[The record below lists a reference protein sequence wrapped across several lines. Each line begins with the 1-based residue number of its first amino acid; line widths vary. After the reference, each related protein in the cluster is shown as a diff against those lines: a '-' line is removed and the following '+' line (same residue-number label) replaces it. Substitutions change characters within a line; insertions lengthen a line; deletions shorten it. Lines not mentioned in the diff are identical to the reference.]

1 MLGLLHSVSYLAIVK
16 WKAGERRALESLW
29 PSRRHWMIPLF
40 EMPPAGDFDH
50 EEQRVLSPTEHIKS
64 FGRRLHDSW
73 GHSLAFID
81 AKAVD
86 DDIHKAGLSAHPLT
100 ELLER
105 ARLAKALA
113 CPATSL
119 KHSPEYQNAVRR
131 FVSRDSHLPIAIRVN
146 PLDDMESETFS
157 KDLQGLLDHLGC
169 APERV
174 ALVLDFASLGAL
186 KRAEVDGFVETVIE
200 RIYDAIA
207 LGPWLKVITAF
218 TSFPVELKMKAN
230 TVETFPRTDWLAYC
244 LLLERQ
250 PALRGVVAYGDYAI
264 DCAPFAKS
272 SGPISPSAQLR
283 LTGGD
288 DYVVV
293 KGEQAKQPIGY
304 GAIRPVA
311 DILSRRDEF
320 AGPTIC
326 DGDAWVARLARDP
339 KAGTGNAS
347 TWRWAGTDH
356 HFAQVLNDLAAL
368 TGVEP
373 VLEEATLPGGDQGDL
388 F

>member
-1 MLGLLHSVSYLAIVK
+1 MT
-16 WKAGERRALESLW
+16 
-29 PSRRHWMIPLF
+29 PLF

-50 EEQRVLSPTEHIKS
+50 EEQRILSPTEHIKS
-64 FGRRLHDSW
+64 FGKRLHDSW

-86 DDIHKAGLSAHPLT
+86 DDIHQAGLSAHPLT

-119 KHSPEYQNAVRR
+119 KHSPEYQNAVQR

-157 KDLQGLLDHLGC
+157 EDLQRLLDHLGC
-169 APERV
+169 APGRV

-186 KRAEVDGFVETVIE
+186 KPADVEVFVEAATE

-218 TSFPVELKMKAN
+218 TSFPAKLKMKAN
-230 TVETFPRTDWLAYC
+230 TVETFPRTDWLTYC
-244 LLLERQ
+244 LLLKRQ
-250 PALRGVVAYGDYAI
+250 PALRGVIAYGDYAI
-264 DCAPFAKS
+264 DCAPFVKS

-283 LTGGD
+283 LTGRD
-288 DYVVV
+288 EYVVI
-293 KGEQAKQPIGY
+293 KGEQAKKPIGY
-304 GAIRPVA
+304 DAIRPVA
-311 DILSRRDEF
+311 GTLRRRDEF

-326 DGDAWVARLARDP
+326 DGDAWVTRLARDP

-356 HFAQVLNDLAAL
+356 HFAQVLNDLAVLA
-368 TGVEP
+368 GVEP
-373 VLEEATLPGGDQGDL
+373 VLEESILPGEVQGHL

>member
-1 MLGLLHSVSYLAIVK
+1 MLGLLRSVSYLAIVK

-29 PSRRHWMIPLF
+29 PSRRRSMIPLF

-86 DDIHKAGLSAHPLT
+86 NDIHKADLSAHPLT

-119 KHSPEYQNAVRR
+119 KHSPEYQNAVQR

-157 KDLQGLLDHLGC
+157 EDLQRLLDQLGC

-186 KRAEVDGFVETVIE
+186 KPAEVEGFVETVIE
-200 RIYDAIA
+200 RIFDAIA

-218 TSFPVELKMKAN
+218 TSFPAELKMKAN
-230 TVETFPRTDWLAYC
+230 TVETFPRTDWIAYR

-250 PALRGVVAYGDYAI
+250 PSLRSVIAFGDYAI

-283 LTGGD
+283 LTSGD
-288 DYVVV
+288 DYLVV

-373 VLEEATLPGGDQGDL
+373 VLEEASLPGGGQGDL